1 MNHTP
6 EQGPCARFKEQH
18 QAKRWLA
25 YFANLHEGEDA
36 LAYQVFGAMMRI
48 RMGVMIIAPDHPSR
62 YEPVYRDSLK
72 YHLQTIRHGR
82 LATSFV
88 PLKTRV
94 YFLETEG
101 AMTDFYACANFCVP
115 GGTLAGGAVSLLP
128 PIQAKCPLILGPA
141 MPNNSLKQQL
151 LEARAVV
158 AAAHI
163 EELVELARH
172 WITQPEDAQAHAE
185 RAHAWLLQNPGVLG

>member
-1 MNHTP
+1 MISSSEH
-6 EQGPCARFKEQH
+6 GPCARFKEQH

-48 RMGVMIIAPDHPSR
+48 KMGVMIIAPDHPAR

-101 AMTDFYACANFCVP
+101 AMADFYACASFCIP
-115 GGTLAGGAVSLLP
+115 GGTLAGGDVSLLP
-128 PIQAKCPLILGPA
+128 PIQSKCPLILGPA
-141 MPNNSLKQQL
+141 MANNTLKRQL
-151 LEARAVV
+151 LDARAAV
-158 AAAHI
+158 AATRI
-163 EELVELARH
+163 EEVVELARH
-172 WITQPEDAQAHAE
+172 WITQADEAQAHAE
-185 RAHAWLLQNPGVLG
+185 RAHAWLLQNPGALA